1 MIDGMILRK
10 KEFCMIVVR
19 VMLLLVVCLF
29 LMGCRS
35 VGVTYS
41 TETTT
46 RSTISP
52 WDPKVVDKIELS
64 TTIRRS
70 W

>member
-1 MIDGMILRK
+1 
-10 KEFCMIVVR
+10 MIVVR

>member
-10 KEFCMIVVR
+10 KEFCMVVR
-19 VMLLLVVCLF
+19 VMVLVVCLF

>member
-10 KEFCMIVVR
+10 KEFCMIKVR
-19 VMLLLVVCLF
+19 VMVLVACLC

-41 TETTT
+41 TEAIT
-46 RSTISP
+46 RTTISP
-52 WDPKVVDKIELS
+52 WDPKVVDRIELS

>member
-1 MIDGMILRK
+1 MVK
-10 KEFCMIVVR
+10 VR
-19 VMLLLVVCLF
+19 VMVLVACLC

-41 TETTT
+41 TEAIT
-46 RSTISP
+46 RTTISP
-52 WDPKVVDKIELS
+52 WDPKVVDRIELS